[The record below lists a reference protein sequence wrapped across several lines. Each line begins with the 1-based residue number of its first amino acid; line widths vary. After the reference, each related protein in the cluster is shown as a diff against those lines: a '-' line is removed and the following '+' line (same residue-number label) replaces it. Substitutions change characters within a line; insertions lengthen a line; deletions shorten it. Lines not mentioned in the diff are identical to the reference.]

1 MRLAIFSPL
10 TALAGLFAGLVATL
24 LAPAPAMAQVEP
36 TFENAITCAL
46 IYRYLGDRGPAY
58 DRLVA
63 RSAELSG
70 RSEASIRI
78 ELDEREP
85 RLIAGI
91 ADGRLE
97 AASME
102 GLGAKACPR
111 TFGVAPAT
119 RGAQVRAAGSGQPD
133 PLRCAG
139 LARWFDRKFPSN
151 SWGTTWAGDE
161 MVRRSASAAGLDYGA
176 MDSRAGGFSP
186 GLTPVPALLD
196 EAVRCQNAYDTPVP
210 PGAVLAAVQHGDR
223 PGIERGRN
231 HYCQA
236 LANDFDKGYPDV
248 ASFERAILRHPP
260 SGLEQTSKVMEN
272 LLWPLKQMEKAQCP
286 AFIAQSRVD
295 AFTDFTT
302 RATAAA
308 KQAQARLEREGKW
321 W

>member
-1 MRLAIFSPL
+1 MRLASLSPPA
-10 TALAGLFAGLVATL
+10 ALAGLFAGLASML
-24 LAPAPAMAQVEP
+24 LVPAPAAAQVEP
-36 TFENAITCAL
+36 TFDNAITCAL

-63 RSAELSG
+63 KSAQLSG
-70 RSEASIRI
+70 RTEASIRT

-97 AASME
+97 AVSME
-102 GLGAKACPR
+102 SLGANACPK

-119 RGAQVRAAGSGQPD
+119 RGAQVRAAAPGQPD
-133 PLRCAG
+133 PVRCAG

-151 SWGTTWAGDE
+151 TWGSTWTGDE
-161 MVRRSASAAGLDYGA
+161 MVRRTAAAAGVNYGTMNSSA
-176 MDSRAGGFSP
+176 DGFNP

-196 EAVRCQNAYDTPVP
+196 EAVRCQNAYDSPVP
-210 PGAVLAAVQHGDR
+210 PGAVIAAAQHGDR
-223 PGIERGRN
+223 PGIDRGRN

-236 LANDFDKGYPDV
+236 LANDFDRDYPDV

-260 SGLEQTSKVMEN
+260 SGLEQTTKVMEN
-272 LLWPLKQMEKAQCP
+272 LEWPLRQMEKAQCP

-295 AFTDFTT
+295 AFADFAT
-302 RATAAA
+302 RVTAATR
-308 KQAQARLEREGKW
+308 QAQARLERDGKW

>member
-1 MRLAIFSPL
+1 MRFAVLSPL
-10 TALAGLFAGLVATL
+10 TALAGLAAMLM
-24 LAPAPAMAQVEP
+24 APAPAMAQVDP
-36 TFENAITCAL
+36 TFDNAITCAL

-63 RSAELSG
+63 KSAQLSG
-70 RSEASIRI
+70 RTEASIRT

-97 AASME
+97 AVSME
-102 GLGAKACPR
+102 SLGANACPK
-111 TFGVAPAT
+111 TFDVAPAT
-119 RGAQVRAAGSGQPD
+119 RGARASGGTGQPD
-133 PLRCAG
+133 PVRCAG

-151 SWGTTWAGDE
+151 TWGSTWTGDE
-161 MVRRSASAAGLDYGA
+161 MVRRTAAAAGVNYGTMNSSA
-176 MDSRAGGFSP
+176 DGFNP

-223 PGIERGRN
+223 PGIDRGRN

-236 LANDFDKGYPDV
+236 LANDFDRDYPDV

-260 SGLEQTSKVMEN
+260 SGMEQTSRVMEG

-286 AFIAQSRVD
+286 AFIAKSRFD
-295 AFTDFTT
+295 AFTDFAN
-302 RATAAA
+302 RVTAAT